1 MYFSLPFQIET
12 ERLTLRD
19 YRPDDAEL
27 LLEISRRNSP
37 HWQEFESENI
47 LYNLADLAAAEKAA
61 AVMAEEW
68 RAGRSYFIGLFEKGS
83 GSFAG
88 QLYLGVESAERLE
101 FEAGYV
107 ADQEHEGKGFIT
119 EALTALLNTL
129 FTGSSAA
136 KVWIHCSDRNPR
148 SARVA
153 ERCGFQ
159 LVEHYPIS
167 RHNPAHGGELVYLR
181 KRADAGPESH
191 NGPDNLPK
199 KPT

>member
-1 MYFSLPFQIET
+1 MHFSLPFQIET
-12 ERLTLRD
+12 ERLSLRD

-47 LYNLADLAAAEKAA
+47 LYNLADLTAAEKAA
-61 AVMAEEW
+61 DIMAEEW
-68 RAGRSYFIGLFEKGS
+68 QADRSYFIGLFEKGS

-88 QLYLGVESAERLE
+88 QLYLGVESAEALE
-101 FEAGYV
+101 YEAGYA
-107 ADQEHEGKGFIT
+107 ADLDHEGKGYIS
-119 EALTALLNTL
+119 EALAAVLDLLFASTE
-129 FTGSSAA
+129 AA
-136 KVWIHCSDRNPR
+136 KVWIHCSDRNLR

-167 RHNPAHGGELVYLR
+167 RHNPAHGGELVYLLKNPR
-181 KRADAGPESH
+181 GLPESVKRSRQ
-191 NGPDNLPK
+191 LR
-199 KPT
+199 

>member
-1 MYFSLPFQIET
+1 MHLFLPFQLET

-19 YRPDDAEL
+19 YRPDDAAL

-61 AVMAEEW
+61 AIMAEAW
-68 RAGRSYFIGLFEKGS
+68 QSGRNSFIGLFEKGS
-83 GSFAG
+83 GAFAG
-88 QLYLGVESAERLE
+88 QIYLGVESAEALE

-107 ADQEHEGKGFIT
+107 VDLDHEGKGYIS
-119 EALTALLNTL
+119 EALTAVLDLLFAGNR
-129 FTGSSAA
+129 AA

-159 LVEHYPIS
+159 LVKHYPVS
-167 RHNPAHGGELVYLR
+167 RHNPAHGGELVYLL
-181 KRADAGPESH
+181 
-191 NGPDNLPK
+191 N
-199 KPT
+199 KPMREA

>member
-1 MYFSLPFQIET
+1 MHFSLPFQIET
-12 ERLTLRD
+12 KRLILRN
-19 YRPDDAEL
+19 YRPEDAGL

-47 LYNLADLAAAEKAA
+47 LYNLADLTAAEKA
-61 AVMAEEW
+61 VGIMAEEW
-68 RAGRSYFIGLFEKGS
+68 QAGRSYFIGLFEKGS

-107 ADQEHEGKGFIT
+107 ADVDHEGKGYIS
-119 EALTALLNTL
+119 EALAAVLDLLFASTE
-129 FTGSSAA
+129 TA

-159 LVEHYPIS
+159 LVERYPIS

-181 KRADAGPESH
+181 KRADALPE
-191 NGPDNLPK
+191 
-199 KPT
+199 